1 MLPEATWGACRT
13 IYYFWIIFRAN
24 FKQSREIWSILEQS
38 AIIGGKFC
46 FRGTSAGRFFI
57 VFNLSMVSM
66 EQKRLKL
73 SDWVEKHSARTE
85 AWRKYLLRIWWGE
98 IKSNKNMICWLLIG
112 FLCNLVGRCRRK
124 MFHRSRTFRNGKL
137 LPNNFKRIW
146 KRNVILPLKAQK
158 LSENRK
164 FTKSLAASGNRFQSV
179 SALKN
184 EILKNA
190 EWQKNAEFSW
200 EKKEKNTEKWKTEPS
215 GFPQFLFH
223 TVPARQQQGH
233 KAMNSHSPRIY
244 AESTFPR
251 TSLFPL
257 CGIMWNNVDGGWQH
271 FFWNIASIWLLSYSY
286 HIKSLEKYE
295 MNIEYGYDISFLEF
309 ASWIFQR
316 IL

>member
-98 IKSNKNMICWLLIG
+98 IKSNKNMICCLLIG

-164 FTKSLAASGNRFQSV
+164 IHQIARSVRKSLSICLSF
-179 SALKN
+179 
-184 EILKNA
+184 
-190 EWQKNAEFSW
+190 
-200 EKKEKNTEKWKTEPS
+200 EKRNTEKCWMTKKRWIFLRKERKNTEKWKTEPS